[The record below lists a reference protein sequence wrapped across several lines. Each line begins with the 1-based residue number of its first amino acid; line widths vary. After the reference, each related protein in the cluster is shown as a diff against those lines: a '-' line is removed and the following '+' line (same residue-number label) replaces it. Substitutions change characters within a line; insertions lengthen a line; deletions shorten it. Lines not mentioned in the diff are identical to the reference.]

1 MSAQLS
7 ALLVD
12 PALFTGPYDA
22 ALSKGL
28 GHVGVEVRWATR
40 LPRPGDD
47 QALDVGRSEFI
58 YYRGLEDT
66 AKGRGPVHKLRKA
79 LSHVQGGR
87 RLLDLVARDRFDVIH
102 FQWAVLP
109 LYDSLLMR
117 QLRRQAPVVL
127 TVHDLAPF
135 NGSPTSQL
143 QAMGFRQ
150 VLASASR
157 LIVHTEGARTSL
169 IAQGHAPEAV
179 VQIPHGPLGM
189 AAPPSRP
196 DPGDGT
202 GRWRVVLFGKLQG
215 YKGVDLLVEALGR
228 VAPDARRRLEV
239 VVAGE
244 PLISMEPVVERA
256 RALGLEPTLEF
267 RLHRLSAGDMAG
279 LLASADAFVFPY
291 RQIEASGVLHLVLPL
306 QRWIVSS
313 DLGAF
318 RELVLDGVN
327 GIRTPAGDVDRLAAA
342 LVDSIGRRPD
352 PSRPVQPP
360 SWDEIGRRTRAVYES
375 AIAEWTQ
382 RR

>member
-1 MSAQLS
+1 MIS

-12 PALFTGPYDA
+12 PALFTCPYDA
-22 ALSKGL
+22 ALSAGL
-28 GHVGVEVRWATR
+28 QCAGVEVRWATR
-40 LPRPGDD
+40 APRAGDEGG
-47 QALDVGRSEFI
+47 LNLGRRDVI
-58 YYRGLEDT
+58 YYRGLEAT
-66 AKGRGPVHKLRKA
+66 TKGRGPVRKLRKV

-87 RLLDLVARDRFDVIH
+87 RLRDLATRGRFDVIH

-117 QLRRQAPVVL
+117 QLRRRAPVVL

-143 QAMGFRQ
+143 QAMGFRRA
-150 VLASASR
+150 LASASR
-157 LIVHTEGARTSL
+157 LIVHTEGARTAL
-169 IAQGHAPEAV
+169 IAQGYAPETV
-179 VQIPHGPLGM
+179 VQVPHGPLEM
-189 AAPPSRP
+189 PALPSHP
-196 DPGDGT
+196 DPDDGR
-202 GRWRVVLFGKLQG
+202 GRWRVVLFGQLQG

-228 VAPDARRRLEV
+228 IAPDVRSGLEV
-239 VVAGE
+239 IVAGE